1 MKKFVVVPGKKYYFF
16 NNIYDDDIYV
26 EEEPFVAEKNKVI
39 CTFQRILKKFGL
51 WRIYSFFLSNW
62 KSKLKECD
70 ECIIFDQAFSPSIV
84 KIIKKFNPK
93 VNIHVYLWNPTFK
106 DTSILEK
113 LKKVSTFVH
122 VYSFD
127 KNDCRKYGFTFSPMI
142 YDFNASKKNAIEF
155 KYDVIFVG
163 YAKNRVKMLTE
174 LYNQLKAASA
184 KIYFYVLDNVNTT
197 EPVPFELKKEYLNYE
212 EYRNLMLS
220 SKAVLDIVQD
230 GQIGLTIRTMETICF
245 EKKLITNNKDIM
257 NYNFYDNNNIFVI
270 GVDSLDNLATFIN
283 TPFKKISEELIREYN
298 FVDWVKSFSKC
309 KGIENGVYK
318 EDLP

>member
-39 CTFQRILKKFGL
+39 CMFQRILKKFGL
-51 WRIYSFFLSNW
+51 WRLYSFFLSNW
-62 KSKLKECD
+62 KLKLKECD

-163 YAKNRVKMLTE
+163 YVKNRVKMLTE

-197 EPVPFELKKEYLNYE
+197 EPVPYELKKEYLNYE

-257 NYNFYDNNNIFVI
+257 NYNFYDSNNIFVI

-298 FVDWVKSFSKC
+298 FVDWVKSFSNAR
-309 KGIENGVYK
+309 G
-318 EDLP
+318 